1 MSSDMTHNEAIDL
14 LAWYVT
20 DSLESDEAAA
30 VAKHVESCETC
41 RQEVRELKLVHQS
54 VAEVGVEEPAYRS
67 ALVDEAL
74 ARIDAAAQERKRPSH
89 GPFAALASVLRAL
102 GHSIGW
108 DTTPV
113 FARVALVAQFALL
126 VAIGTIAFRA
136 QQHLIADVG
145 PITTSSGQTA
155 APTGARLSVAF
166 RDSATIE
173 QVQTLLGELD
183 SQIVAGPTALGLYT
197 IVIGPRTNVD
207 QVARQLQASGL
218 ATFVAPVAQ

>member
-20 DSLESDEAAA
+20 DSLESGEAAA
-30 VAKHVESCETC
+30 VAKHIESCETC

-74 ARIDAAAQERKRPSH
+74 ARIDAAKPERKRTSH
-89 GPFAALASVLRAL
+89 GPFAALGSALRAL
-102 GHSIGW
+102 AHSIGW

-126 VAIGTIAFRA
+126 VAIGTFAMREQTVVKDRVFTTT
-136 QQHLIADVG
+136 ADHV
-145 PITTSSGQTA
+145 A
-155 APTGARLSVAF
+155 VPTGARLSVAF

-173 QVQTLLGELD
+173 QVQTL
-183 SQIVAGPTALGLYT
+183 
-197 IVIGPRTNVD
+197 
-207 QVARQLQASGL
+207 
-218 ATFVAPVAQ
+218 